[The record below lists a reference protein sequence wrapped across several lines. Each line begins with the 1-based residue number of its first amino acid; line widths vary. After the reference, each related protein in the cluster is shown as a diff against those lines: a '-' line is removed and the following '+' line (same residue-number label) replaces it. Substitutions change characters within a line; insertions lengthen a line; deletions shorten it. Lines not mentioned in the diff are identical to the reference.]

1 MSLSEPKSASM
12 FFMSVILNKYTEI
25 FAWFSLRGTISTY
38 NPWGIP
44 YDQSSSIYAPQ
55 LSSSLRRFI
64 NLYPLAVIN
73 GVKAAWFGWKNKI
86 TAIYGDLSYESIL
99 SSRVASII
107 LNVPLLSSIH
117 DDPIN
122 RLELKNYPKW
132 IIKSYDK
139 SLNKTLKMSKKIAVI
154 SDYMGEYYKMKYN
167 VSTKTIFIGA
177 NVNSGVSQQ
186 GYKEKEKSKVF
197 TIGSIGSIHCKYNW
211 EKLAQSVKQLNNR
224 SNHCKYKILHI
235 GKLPKSIKDKS
246 FITDTG
252 YIGEEQLPFYLQK
265 MDIGFLNW
273 SFSSKYNVTART
285 SFPLKIHSYLSEN
298 IPLMALGPEG
308 SSIVRF
314 VNDNNC
320 GISCTNNT
328 VGDLREKIKLIST
341 NKKIFNKYKNESVKL
356 SNKYSRQSFFKEFES
371 FIKMN

>member
-197 TIGSIGSIHCKYNW
+197 TIGSIGSIHCKYN
-211 EKLAQSVKQLNNR
+211 
-224 SNHCKYKILHI
+224 I
-235 GKLPKSIKDKS
+235 
-246 FITDTG
+246 
-252 YIGEEQLPFYLQK
+252 
-265 MDIGFLNW
+265 
-273 SFSSKYNVTART
+273 
-285 SFPLKIHSYLSEN
+285 
-298 IPLMALGPEG
+298 
-308 SSIVRF
+308 
-314 VNDNNC
+314 
-320 GISCTNNT
+320 
-328 VGDLREKIKLIST
+328 
-341 NKKIFNKYKNESVKL
+341 
-356 SNKYSRQSFFKEFES
+356 
-371 FIKMN
+371 